1 MGISSRNIGRTGNR
15 MLVTG
20 ALTCTGSG
28 EQITVTDTNS
38 RLLTFQAFNSDGQES
53 PLIALNVS
61 DGSDTAANG
70 SVYMVHGGSDGDVW
84 NYEATFV

>member
-1 MGISSRNIGRTGNR
+1 

-28 EQITVTDTNS
+28 EQIAVTDTNS

-70 SVYMVHGGSDGDVW
+70 SVYMVHGGSDGEVW
-84 NYEATFV
+84 HYEAT

>member
-1 MGISSRNIGRTGNR
+1 M
-15 MLVTG
+15 
-20 ALTCTGSG
+20 
-28 EQITVTDTNS
+28 
-38 RLLTFQAFNSDGQES
+38 TFQAFNSDGQES

-70 SVYMVHGGSDGDVW
+70 SVYMVHGGANGDVW

>member
-1 MGISSRNIGRTGNR
+1 MGISTRVISSSGNQHR
-15 MLVTG
+15 VTG
-20 ALTCTGSG
+20 IMTCTAGG
-28 EQITVTDTNS
+28 EQLAVTGTS
-38 RLLTFQAFNSDGQES
+38 SQLMTFQAFNSDGQES

-70 SVYMVHGGSDGDVW
+70 SVYMVHGGANGDVW